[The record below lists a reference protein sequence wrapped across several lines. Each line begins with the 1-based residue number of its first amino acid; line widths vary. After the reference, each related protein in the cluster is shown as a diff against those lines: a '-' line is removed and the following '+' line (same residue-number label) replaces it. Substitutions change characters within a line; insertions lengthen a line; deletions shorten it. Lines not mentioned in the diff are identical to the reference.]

1 MVETTQAST
10 PQMISEENV
19 VNTYDGILF
28 VD

>member
-1 MVETTQAST
+1 MVETTQVST
-10 PQMISEENV
+10 SQMISEENV